1 MALQVNFQFLL
12 YMESALSGAK
22 FQFKVFGNGFR
33 GKNLS
38 SESFFPIDMC
48 KIAIRTIRRYSA
60 CGRIPHR
67 KKHLPEHPD
76 SPRCT
81 QLL

>member
-22 FQFKVFGNGFR
+22 FQFKVFGKGFR

-38 SESFFPIDMC
+38 SESFFPD
-48 KIAIRTIRRYSA
+48 RYV
-60 CGRIPHR
+60 
-67 KKHLPEHPD
+67 
-76 SPRCT
+76 
-81 QLL
+81 